1 MKIKLKQ
8 KIKEF
13 YKKHK
18 VVILLGGTI
27 ITGFIIITIVRSKKG
42 KTQEIEEL
50 QQWTDQWI
58 DNCDVNN
65 LLYENGLPIFA
76 DDDMTIVYRDA
87 LADDYS
93 IQEAEENGFTIIDRA

>member
-1 MKIKLKQ
+1 MKIELKQ

-18 VVILLGGTI
+18 VAIIVGGTI
-27 ITGFIIITIVRSKKG
+27 ITGFIIITIVKSKKG
-42 KTQEIEEL
+42 KSQEIEEI
-50 QQWTDQWI
+50 QQWTEEWI

-76 DDDMTIVYRDA
+76 DDDMTTIYRDA
-87 LADDYS
+87 LADDYAVN
-93 IQEAEENGFTIIDRA
+93 EAEEDGFTIVDRA

>member
-1 MKIKLKQ
+1 MKIGLKH

-27 ITGFIIITIVRSKKG
+27 ITGFIVITIIKSKKEN
-42 KTQEIEEL
+42 TQEIGDV
-50 QQWTDQWI
+50 QQWTDEWI
-58 DNCDVNN
+58 DNCDENN
-65 LLYENGLPIFA
+65 LLYESGLPIFA
-76 DDDMTIVYRDA
+76 DDNMTTIYRDA

-93 IQEAEENGFTIIDRA
+93 VCEAEENGFTIIDRA